1 MAGRV
6 IILKRRKGTS
16 GPPHHAQEPAVPHI
30 QSGFDSDMEAL
41 SSAVSEMGG
50 LAEELLSNAL
60 EAVQR
65 RDGELADAVVRRDR
79 ALDAMEAELEAK
91 AIRTLMLRQPM
102 AADLRETIAA
112 LKVASTLERIG
123 DLSKNIARRSQFLTR
138 NQPVRLAAP
147 VVRMGRQTL
156 VQLTEVLDAYTARD
170 TGLAVTV
177 WKRDVEIDETY
188 NSLFRELVTYMM
200 EDPRTI
206 GACSQLMFVAKNL
219 ERIGDHATFIAE
231 MAYYM
236 IEGEHLGDDRP
247 KGEPLDT
254 LLDFDP

>member
-1 MAGRV
+1 MG
-6 IILKRRKGTS
+6 
-16 GPPHHAQEPAVPHI
+16 PHI
-30 QSGFDSDMEAL
+30 VTSFDSDMEAL
-41 SSAVSEMGG
+41 STGVSEMGG
-50 LAEELLSNAL
+50 LAEELLAHAL

-65 RDGELADAVVRRDR
+65 RDADLAAAVVERDK
-79 ALDAMEAELEAK
+79 ALDRMEAELETR
-91 AIRTLMLRQPM
+91 AIKTLMLRQPM
-102 AADLRETIAA
+102 AQDLRETIAA

-123 DLSKNIARRSQFLTR
+123 DLSKNIARRSQYLSR

-170 TGLAVTV
+170 TALAVSV
-177 WKRDVEIDETY
+177 WNRDIEIDETY
-188 NSLFRELVTYMM
+188 NSLFRELITYMM
-200 EDPRTI
+200 EDTRTI
-206 GACSQLMFVAKNL
+206 SACSQLMFVAKNL

-254 LLDFDP
+254 LLDFDV